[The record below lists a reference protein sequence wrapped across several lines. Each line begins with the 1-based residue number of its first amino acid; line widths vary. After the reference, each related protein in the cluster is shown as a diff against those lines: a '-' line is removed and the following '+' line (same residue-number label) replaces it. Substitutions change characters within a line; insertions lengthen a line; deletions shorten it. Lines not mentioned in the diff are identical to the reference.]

1 MMCVESPSCFF
12 LSLSLSMPCLLFGR
26 CVCLTSE
33 RRRVVEMRDAEKP
46 PFVWDWSHI
55 GEEENE
61 RGGKKWVWRWHNGGK
76 VYIGSDTNRRRLAH
90 YTAVM
95 TSARRLVMDCI
106 SLRLY
111 SPLAPFVSFRLDE
124 SDQYRHTEI
133 YIYRER
139 ENKKKDTRWWLFC
152 VRVCGPCA
160 FIFFSF
166 IAERREIGFEKTS
179 RSPRG
184 LWTYIY
190 IYLLYFTID
199 ECHYVYCVIQL
210 QTRRTITLMALPR
223 LLFPFFLFLK

>member
-61 RGGKKWVWRWHNGGK
+61 RRGKKWVWRWHNGGK

-139 ENKKKDTRWWLFC
+139 RRIKKKTPDDDFFVC
-152 VRVCGPCA
+152 VCVALVRSY
-160 FIFFSF
+160 SF
-166 IAERREIGFEKTS
+166 PS
-179 RSPRG
+179 SPR
-184 LWTYIY
+184 
-190 IYLLYFTID
+190 
-199 ECHYVYCVIQL
+199 EE
-210 QTRRTITLMALPR
+210 R
-223 LLFPFFLFLK
+223 